1 LSSLVIL
8 DEMKPGLGY
17 LMFGRAAKHQ
27 DLAAEV
33 TDYTA
38 VRGRS
43 LMRDARDRFFAN
55 KAANACLVVL
65 GLTVAFVVFG
75 PLFAQWDFETIDW
88 DALADVHV
96 AGAPAIETGHFFG
109 TDESGRDLYSR
120 VIQATRTSLLVGLI
134 GASMALI
141 FGTAYGVIAGYV
153 GGRTDAIMMRIV
165 DILMAIPA
173 TLVIILILV
182 VVGRSFTALFVALG
196 AVSWLT
202 MARIVRAQTLALKNR
217 EFIEAARAAGVSEF
231 MIVIRH
237 ILPNL
242 LGVVIVYASLLVP
255 DMILAE
261 SFISFLGLGI
271 SEPYTSLGALIS
283 EGAGTMA
290 YGTLWQLAF
299 PLAFYVTIIITMFF
313 IGDGLRDA
321 LDPKDH

>member
-1 LSSLVIL
+1 
-8 DEMKPGLGY
+8 
-17 LMFGRAAKHQ
+17 MFGRAQKHQ
-27 DLAAEV
+27 SLAAEV

-38 VRGRS
+38 VQGRS
-43 LMRDARDRFFAN
+43 LMRDARDRFLRN
-55 KAANACLVVL
+55 RAAIACMGVL
-65 GLTVAFVVFG
+65 GLIVAFVVFG
-75 PLFAQWDFETIDW
+75 PLFAQWSNEEIDW
-88 DALADVHV
+88 NAMGDVRELGKPSLAS
-96 AGAPAIETGHFFG
+96 GHFFG
-109 TDESGRDLYSR
+109 TDDLGRDLFARS
-120 VIQATRTSLLVGLI
+120 IQATRTSLLVGLI

-141 FGTAYGVIAGYV
+141 VGTAWGVIAGYF

-165 DILMAIPA
+165 DILLAIPA

-182 VVGRSFTALFVALG
+182 VAGRSFVALFVALG

-217 EFIEAARAAGVSEF
+217 EFIEAARASGVSEP
-231 MIVIRH
+231 MIILRH

-242 LGVVIVYASLLVP
+242 IGVVIVYASLLVP

-271 SEPYTSLGALIS
+271 SEPMTSLGRLIA
-283 EGAGTMA
+283 EGAGTMS

-299 PLAFYVTIIITMFF
+299 PLSFYVAIIITMFF

-321 LDPKDH
+321 LDPKDR